1 MTEALDTPI
10 TAPAPARDG
19 ANEEDMPNNYQ
30 PTSVLEPARPSS
42 GVDLGGSQSGCGLIA
57 DEGM

>member
-1 MTEALDTPI
+1 MTESRDTPT

-19 ANEEDMPNNYQ
+19 ANEEDMPNNHR
-30 PTSVLEPARPSS
+30 PTAVLEPARQSS
-42 GVDLGGSQSGCGLIA
+42 GADLGGSQSGCGLIA